1 MEEHQNGMMNGG
13 GREERDLMDILLEIH
28 EDAYVKFKLIKTDI
42 KSFFLDILLAG
53 IDTQSPATQWAM
65 AELINCPRVF

>member
-1 MEEHQNGMMNGG
+1 MMNGG

-42 KSFFLDILLAG
+42 KSFFLVSSIY
-53 IDTQSPATQWAM
+53 
-65 AELINCPRVF
+65 IN